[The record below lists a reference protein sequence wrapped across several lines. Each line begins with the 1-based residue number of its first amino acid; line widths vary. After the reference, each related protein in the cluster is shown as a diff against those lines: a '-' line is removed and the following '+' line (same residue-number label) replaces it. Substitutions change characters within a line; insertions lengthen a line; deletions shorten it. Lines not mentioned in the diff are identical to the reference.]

1 MHSVFIAI
9 VRYISTN
16 RLFNSAEDNKQL
28 LVGTSERVARG
39 KPNGY
44 NTWQILPQSQGLL
57 STTVDLNPLV

>member
-44 NTWQILPQSQGLL
+44 NT
-57 STTVDLNPLV
+57 